1 MRNSSSS
8 TTSANDVMME
18 IEANKPQGNGIVV
31 GGLSPL
37 SETLWKEKRNTEFIG
52 DVSARLAWKDLTVMV
67 TLNNGETQNVLE
79 GLTGYAEPGTFTALM
94 GPSGSGKSTLLDALS
109 GRLASNAFLSG
120 RVLLNGRKA
129 NLSFGTAAY
138 VTQDDTLIGTLTVR
152 ETISYSARLRL
163 PDRMPWLEK
172 RTLIESTII
181 EMGLQD
187 CADTVIGN
195 WHLRGISGGEKR
207 RVSIALE
214 ILMRPRLLFLDEPT
228 SGLDSASAFFVTQ
241 TLRGLSR
248 DGRTVIASIHQPSSE
263 VFELFDRLYLL
274 SGGKTVYFGQAS
286 EAYEAR
292 FTLPSSTSLF
302 FLRGH
307 LIKLEQ
313 YGEDQCDSC
322 ARMGPNKLRNRL
334 FFAQAGFPCPA
345 LRNPSDHFLRCINSD
360 FDKVKAT
367 LKGSMKLRFE
377 SNEDPLDKTTTAE
390 AIRILVDYYRRS
402 QYSYSANERV
412 EEMSKVKGTVLDS
425 GGSQASFFMQAY
437 TLTKRSFVNMSRDFG
452 YYWLRL
458 VIYLVVTI
466 CIGTIYLN
474 VGTGYSSILARGAC
488 ASFVFGFVT
497 FMSIGGFPSFV
508 EDMKVFQR
516 ERMNGHYGVFAFV
529 VSNTLSAMPFLILI
543 TFLSGTVCYFMVRLH
558 PGFTH
563 YLFFVICLY
572 ASVTVVESLMMVI
585 ASVVPNFLMGIII
598 GAGIQGIFMLVS
610 GYFRLPNDIPKPF
623 WRYPMSYLSFHFWAL
638 QGQYQ
643 NDLMGLEFDN
653 SSPDLPKI
661 PGEFILEQIFQIDL
675 NRSKWIDVSVIF
687 VMIIT
692 YRIIFFIMIK
702 INEDVTPWI
711 RGYIARRKMQ
721 QKNGNQKQTIA
732 PYGLTQ
738 SPSLR
743 AYVGNNGPNSNR

>member
-1 MRNSSSS
+1 MRSS
-8 TTSANDVMME
+8 AAEDIMME
-18 IEANKPQGNGIVV
+18 IEASKPAGNGIVI

-37 SETLWKEKRNTEFIG
+37 SETLWKEKTNTEFVG

-79 GLTGYAEPGTFTALM
+79 GLTGYAEPGSFTALM

-109 GRLASNAFLSG
+109 GRLAANAFLSG
-120 RVLLNGRKA
+120 TILLNGRRAK
-129 NLSFGTAAY
+129 LSFGTAAY
-138 VTQDDTLIGTLTVR
+138 VTQDDNLIGTLTVR
-152 ETISYSARLRL
+152 ETIAYSASLRL

-172 RTLIESTII
+172 RSLVESTII

-207 RVSIALE
+207 RVSIAVE

-286 EAYEAR
+286 EAYE
-292 FTLPSSTSLF
+292 
-302 FLRGH
+302 
-307 LIKLEQ
+307 
-313 YGEDQCDSC
+313 
-322 ARMGPNKLRNRL
+322 
-334 FFAQAGFPCPA
+334 FFAQAGFPCPT

-367 LKGSMKLRFE
+367 LKGSMKIRFE
-377 SNEDPLDKTTTAE
+377 SNDDPLEKITTAE
-390 AIRILVDYYRRS
+390 SIRTLIDCYRRS
-402 QYSYSANERV
+402 QYCYSAKEKV
-412 EEMSKVKGTVLDS
+412 EEMSKIKGTVLDS
-425 GGSQASFFMQAY
+425 GGSQASFLMQAF
-437 TLTKRSFVNMSRDFG
+437 TLTKRSFINMSRDFG

-458 VIYLVVTI
+458 IIYIVVTI

-474 VGTGYSSILARGAC
+474 VGTSYSSILARGAC

-516 ERMNGHYGVFAFV
+516 ERLNGHYGVTAFV
-529 VSNTLSAMPFLILI
+529 ISNTLSAMPFLILI
-543 TFLSGTVCYFMVRLH
+543 TFISGTVCYFMVRLH
-558 PGFTH
+558 PGFSH
-563 YLFFVICLY
+563 YVFFVLCLY
-572 ASVTVVESLMMVI
+572 ASVTVVESLMMAI
-585 ASVVPNFLMGIII
+585 ASIVPNFLMGIIT

-610 GYFRLPNDIPKPF
+610 GYFRLPNDIPKPV
-623 WRYPMSYLSFHFWAL
+623 WRYPMSYISFHFWAL

-643 NDLMGLEFDN
+643 NDLKGLIFDN
-653 SSPDLPKI
+653 QTPDMPKI
-661 PGEFILEQIFQIDL
+661 SGEYILEYVFQIDV
-675 NRSKWIDVSVIF
+675 NRSKWVDLSVIF
-687 VMIIT
+687 SMIIA
-692 YRIIFFIMIK
+692 YRIVFFIMIK

-711 RGYIARRKMQ
+711 RGYMARRRMQ
-721 QKNGNQKQTIA
+721 QKNGNQNTTVT

-743 AYVGNNGPNSNR
+743 TFVMNTVTGTSNR

>member
-1 MRNSSSS
+1 MSSS
-8 TTSANDVMME
+8 TNDVMME
-18 IEANKPQGNGIVV
+18 IEGTMPQGNGMVV

-37 SETLWKEKRNTEFIG
+37 SETLWREKTNTEFIG

-67 TLNNGETQNVLE
+67 TLSN
-79 GLTGYAEPGTFTALM
+79 
-94 GPSGSGKSTLLDALS
+94 GKSTLLDSLAS
-109 GRLASNAFLSG
+109 RLAANAFLSG
-120 RVLLNGRKA
+120 NIYLNGRKQK
-129 NLSFGTAAY
+129 LSYGTAAY
-138 VTQDDTLIGTLTVR
+138 VTQDDNLIGTLTVR

-163 PDRMPWLEK
+163 PDKMAWEEK
-172 RTLIESTII
+172 RSLVESTII

-241 TLRGLSR
+241 TLRALSR

-286 EAYEAR
+286 EAYE
-292 FTLPSSTSLF
+292 
-302 FLRGH
+302 
-307 LIKLEQ
+307 
-313 YGEDQCDSC
+313 
-322 ARMGPNKLRNRL
+322 

-377 SNEDPLDKTTTAE
+377 ANDDPLDKSTTAE
-390 AIRILVDYYRRS
+390 ATRILTEFYRS
-402 QYSYSANERV
+402 SHYSYSAREKV
-412 EEMSKVKGTVLDS
+412 EEMSKLKGTVLDS
-425 GGSQASFFMQAY
+425 GGSQASFLMQAF

-458 VIYLVVTI
+458 VIYVVVTV
-466 CIGTIYLN
+466 CIGSIYLN
-474 VGTGYSSILARGAC
+474 VGTSYNSILARGAC

-516 ERMNGHYGVFAFV
+516 ERMNGHYGVVAFV
-529 VSNTLSAMPFLILI
+529 ISNTLSAMPFLLMI
-543 TFLSGTVCYFMVRLH
+543 TFISGTICYFMVHLH
-558 PGFTH
+558 SGFTH
-563 YLFFVICLY
+563 YLFFVLCLY
-572 ASVTVVESLMMVI
+572 ASVTVVESLMMAI
-585 ASVVPNFLMGIII
+585 ASIVPNFLMGIII

-610 GYFRLPNDIPKPF
+610 GYFRLPHDIPKPV
-623 WRYPMSYLSFHFWAL
+623 WRYPMSYISFHFWAL

-643 NDLMGLEFDN
+643 NDLKGLVFDN
-653 SSPDLPKI
+653 QTPDQPKI
-661 PGEFILEQIFQIDL
+661 PGEYVLEYVFQIDVH
-675 NRSKWIDVSVIF
+675 RSKWVDLSVIF
-687 VMIIT
+687 CMIVI
-692 YRIIFFIMIK
+692 YRIIFFLMIK
-702 INEDVTPWI
+702 INEDLTPWL
-711 RGYIARRKMQ
+711 RGYVARRRIL
-721 QKNGNQKQTIA
+721 QKNGNQNTTVA

-743 AYVGNNGPNSNR
+743 NYVDNEATGSGRRV

>member
-1 MRNSSSS
+1 MKEGEVIRSS
-8 TTSANDVMME
+8 AGQVIME
-18 IEANKPQGNGIVV
+18 IESNKPAGNGIVV
-31 GGLSPL
+31 AGLSPL
-37 SETLWKEKRNTEFIG
+37 SETLWKEKINTEIIG
-52 DVSARLAWKDLTVMV
+52 DVSARLTWKDLTVTV
-67 TLNNGETQNVLE
+67 TLGNGETQQVLE
-79 GLTGYAEPGTFTALM
+79 GLTGYAEPGTITALM

-109 GRLASNAFLSG
+109 GRLATNAFLSG
-120 RVLLNGRKA
+120 TILLNGRKK
-129 NLSFGTAAY
+129 NMSFGTAAY

-163 PDRMPWLEK
+163 PDMMRQEEK
-172 RTLIESTII
+172 RALVEGTIV

-228 SGLDSASAFFVTQ
+228 SGLDSASAFFVTK

-286 EAYEAR
+286 EAYE
-292 FTLPSSTSLF
+292 
-302 FLRGH
+302 
-307 LIKLEQ
+307 
-313 YGEDQCDSC
+313 
-322 ARMGPNKLRNRL
+322 
-334 FFAQAGFPCPA
+334 FFAQAGFPCPS

-367 LKGSMKLRFE
+367 LKGSMKARFE
-377 SNEDPLDKTTTAE
+377 RSDDPLEKMTTME
-390 AIRILVDYYRRS
+390 AIRRLTDFYCHS
-402 QYSYSANERV
+402 QYYYSARERV
-412 EEMSKVKGTVLDS
+412 DEISRVKGAVLDS
-425 GGSQASFFMQAY
+425 GGSQASFFMQAF

-458 VIYLVVTI
+458 AIYLVVTI

-474 VGTGYSSILARGAC
+474 VGTGYRSILSRGAC

-516 ERMNGHYGVFAFV
+516 ERLNGHYGVSAFV
-529 VSNTLSAMPFLILI
+529 IGNTISALPFLILI
-543 TFLSGTVCYFMVRLH
+543 TFTSGSICYFMVRLH
-558 PGFTH
+558 PGFMH
-563 YLFFVICLY
+563 YLFFVLCLY
-572 ASVTVVESLMMVI
+572 ACVTVVESLMMAI
-585 ASVVPNFLMGIII
+585 ASVVPNFLMGIIV

-610 GYFRLPNDIPKPF
+610 GFFRLPHDIPKPF
-623 WRYPMSYLSFHFWAL
+623 WRYPMSYISFHYWAL

-643 NDLMGLEFDN
+643 NDLRGLVFDN
-653 SSPDLPKI
+653 QELPELPPKI
-661 PGEFILEQIFQIDL
+661 TGELALEQFFQIDV
-675 NRSKWIDVSVIF
+675 NRSKWWDLLVLFSMVVI
-687 VMIIT
+687 
-692 YRIIFFIMIK
+692 YRLLFFIMIK
-702 INEDVTPWI
+702 VNEDVTPWI
-711 RGYIARRKMQ
+711 RGYIARRSLRHK
-721 QKNGNQKQTIA
+721 KNSRQHASADHVNRT
-732 PYGLTQ
+732 
-738 SPSLR
+738 PSLR
-743 AYVGNNGPNSNR
+743 VYVVEAETCSTKS

>member
-18 IEANKPQGNGIVV
+18 IEASKPQGHGIVV

-37 SETLWKEKRNTEFIG
+37 SETLWKEKTNTEFIG

-109 GRLASNAFLSG
+109 GRLAANAFLSG
-120 RVLLNGRKA
+120 RILLNGRKA

-152 ETISYSARLRL
+152 ETISYSAQLRL
-163 PDRMPWLEK
+163 PDRMPWSEK

-286 EAYEAR
+286 EAYE
-292 FTLPSSTSLF
+292 
-302 FLRGH
+302 
-307 LIKLEQ
+307 
-313 YGEDQCDSC
+313 
-322 ARMGPNKLRNRL
+322 

-390 AIRILVDYYRRS
+390 AIRTLVDYYRRS

-425 GGSQASFFMQAY
+425 GGSQASFFMQSF

-474 VGTGYSSILARGAC
+474 VGTSYSSILARGAC

-516 ERMNGHYGVFAFV
+516 ERMNGHYGVTAFV

-563 YLFFVICLY
+563 YLFFVVCLY

-585 ASVVPNFLMGIII
+585 ASIVPNFLMGIII

-643 NDLMGLEFDN
+643 NDLMGLVFDN

-743 AYVGNNGPNSNR
+743 AYVGNNHGPNSNR